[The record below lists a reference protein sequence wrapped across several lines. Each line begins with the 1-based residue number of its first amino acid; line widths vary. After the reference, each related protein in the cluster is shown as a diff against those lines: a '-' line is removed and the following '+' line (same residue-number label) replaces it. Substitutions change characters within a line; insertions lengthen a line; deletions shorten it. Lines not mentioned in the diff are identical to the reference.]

1 MSLSS
6 FAAFSKDDSIR
17 YNSSSGGLFSELANY
32 IYSINGIVVGAA
44 FDNDYKSVSHI
55 LTDNP
60 DELSKLTTSKY
71 LQSRFSVH
79 KEIEEKLKSGKTVLC
94 CGTPCQ
100 IVGLKSFLKIDY
112 DNLYTVDFI
121 CHGTPLQKIW
131 EKYANWQES
140 NFGDKITDVNFRS
153 KESGWSNFSL
163 SILFASGKRYAKTS
177 DKDPYMR
184 MFLNNLSL
192 SKGCFDCKF
201 KCEKRQSDITLGD
214 FWGIDEEIPE
224 MNDNKGISAVHI
236 NTQKGRYLFDKIK
249 DKLSACEI
257 EESRINKHNPS
268 ALYSVPK
275 PENYEKFMDDLD
287 NMSFDKSAS
296 KYLPKISL
304 KERLKK
310 YRLIKKLIAVKHHFG
325 I

>member
-1 MSLSS
+1 MSIVSY
-6 FAAFSKDDSIR
+6 AAFSKDDSIR
-17 YNSSSGGLFSELANY
+17 YNSSSGGIFSELANY
-32 IYSINGIVVGAA
+32 VYGINGLVAGAA
-44 FDNDYKSVSHI
+44 FDDDYKSVSLI
-55 LTDNP
+55 LTESPN
-60 DELSKLTTSKY
+60 ELSKLVTSKY
-71 LQSRFSVH
+71 LQSSFHIH

-100 IVGLKSFLKIDY
+100 IAGLKSYLKTDY
-112 DNLYTVDFI
+112 QNLYTVDFI
-121 CHGTPLQKIW
+121 CHGTPIQKAW
-131 EKYANWQES
+131 DKYLTNLENKYGQ
-140 NFGDKITDVNFRS
+140 KVTYVNFRC
-153 KESGWSNFSL
+153 KENGWSNYK
-163 SILFASGKRYAKTS
+163 ILISFGNNVKYSQAVGS
-177 DKDPYMR
+177 DPYMR
-184 MFLNNLSL
+184 LFLSNYTL
-192 SKGCFDCKF
+192 SKGCFECKF
-201 KCEKRQSDITLGD
+201 KGKNRKSDITLGD

-236 NTQKGRYLFDKIK
+236 NTQKGRCLFDKIK
-249 DKLSACEI
+249 DKLNACEI